1 MSNLISKIHQ
11 DHVNMAKIL
20 KLISSEIDALAA
32 EEPRDLEVLN
42 DAMRY
47 MVDYADKLHHPKE
60 DIMFRRLQ
68 NVAPQSRELIE
79 EMFQEH
85 QVITK
90 TGSEFHELVQ
100 AVEYG
105 DFVLRKEIIAKGRE
119 YVQSLYSHMAKEED
133 QLLKTASQVL
143 SSADHAELEREISE
157 MQDPLFGEEI
167 QREYKALYEHILH
180 QYGSDWQH
188 PAHRLV

>member
-1 MSNLISKIHQ
+1 
-11 DHVNMAKIL
+11 MAKIL